1 MSNKS
6 NLNIEFDLDENQIPE
21 KINWESI
28 SGSENIKHEAK
39 AAFISFW
46 DKSDNNAMSL
56 NLWTK
61 DISIEEMSKFYFQ
74 TFLTM
79 ADNFEKS
86 TSEDQLALAIRDFA
100 DFFGEKMGILPKSGK
115 FESNGKG

>member
-1 MSNKS
+1 
-6 NLNIEFDLDENQIPE
+6 
-21 KINWESI
+21 
-28 SGSENIKHEAK
+28 
-39 AAFISFW
+39 
-46 DKSDNNAMSL
+46 
-56 NLWTK
+56 
-61 DISIEEMSKFYFQ
+61 MSKFYFQ
-74 TFLTM
+74 TILTM